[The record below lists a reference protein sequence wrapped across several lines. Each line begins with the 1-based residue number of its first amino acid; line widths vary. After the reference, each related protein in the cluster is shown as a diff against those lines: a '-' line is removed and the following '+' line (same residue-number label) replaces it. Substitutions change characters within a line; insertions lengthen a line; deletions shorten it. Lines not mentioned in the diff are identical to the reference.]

1 MAVQKGKEKKSDERP
16 TMTTWHRDDSANA
29 TGSADVAADDKGRRW
44 WQRWPGFGGSMT
56 DAAMRRMADE
66 SSPLLASILGPGAR
80 CAPPPPPV
88 PVDVDWRR
96 WAGTWYE
103 AARLPTPYESACAAS
118 MPRATYTPRPNSS
131 AIDVANECGDSQ
143 VRGVARPVGAGRLWV
158 DFGRG
163 PEPSPDERALG
174 NYVVLYVDPGY
185 TQAVVATPD
194 LQSAW
199 ALSRYPCPE
208 PDAVA
213 RLVERMHRLGIDTAR
228 LIINRPG
235 VPLAAG
241 VMPR

>member
-1 MAVQKGKEKKSDERP
+1 
-16 TMTTWHRDDSANA
+16 MTTWRRDDSTNNA
-29 TGSADVAADDKGRRW
+29 TDTVGAAADDKGRRW
-44 WQRWPGFGGSMT
+44 WQWWPGFGGSM
-56 DAAMRRMADE
+56 AAAALRRVPDE
-66 SSPLLASILGPGAR
+66 SSPLLASILGSGAR
-80 CAPPPPPV
+80 CAPSSPS

-103 AARLPTPYESACAAS
+103 AARLPTPYERACAAWK
-118 MPRATYTPRPNSS
+118 PRATYTPRSDSS
-131 AIDVANECGDSQ
+131 TIDVVNECGDSQ
-143 VRGVARPVGAGRLWV
+143 VRGVAHPVGVGRLWV

-208 PDAVA
+208 LDAVA

-228 LIINRPG
+228 LIVNRPG
-235 VPLAAG
+235 VSPAADM
-241 VMPR
+241 MPR